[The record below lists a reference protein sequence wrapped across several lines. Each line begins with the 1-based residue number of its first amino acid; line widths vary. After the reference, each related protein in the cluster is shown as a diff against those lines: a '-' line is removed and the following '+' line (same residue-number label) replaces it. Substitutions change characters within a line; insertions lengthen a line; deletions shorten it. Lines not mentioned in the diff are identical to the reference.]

1 VRAAIYARKSTEQSG
16 VNDEEKSVTR
26 QIEHARADAIRKSWQ
41 IADDHIY
48 ADDGIS
54 GAEFETRPGLV
65 RLLNALKLKPRPFD
79 WLILSEES
87 RLGRESFE
95 TGYILKQIL
104 SSGVRIWCYLE
115 HKELALNNA
124 SDKIL
129 LSVTSVIADMERERA
144 RQRTRDALERKAKA
158 GHVTGGAVFGYRN
171 VDVRDDPNGRRQHVI
186 LEINSEEARIIRRIF
201 SLYADDGLGPR
212 KIAHLLNA
220 EGALAPKPRRAGR
233 PRSWAASTIHD
244 ILRRPLYVG
253 TIVWGR
259 KAKRDSW
266 GRKRYIDRP
275 QDQWQ
280 RLDAPHL
287 RIVSSDV
294 WQSPK
299 RACVG
304 ERSPTA
310 PQSSP
315 PPPAAPPLGWSRSI
329 S

>member
-1 VRAAIYARKSTEQSG
+1 M
-16 VNDEEKSVTR
+16 NDDEKSVTR
-26 QIEHARADAIRKSWQ
+26 QIEHARADATRNRWQ

-54 GAEFETRPGLV
+54 GAEFDTRPGLV

-115 HKELALNNA
+115 HKELALYNA

-171 VDVRDDPNGRRQHVI
+171 VDVRDDTSGRRHHVV

-201 SLYADDGLGPR
+201 SL
-212 KIAHLLNA
+212 
-220 EGALAPKPRRAGR
+220 
-233 PRSWAASTIHD
+233 
-244 ILRRPLYVG
+244 
-253 TIVWGR
+253 
-259 KAKRDSW
+259 
-266 GRKRYIDRP
+266 
-275 QDQWQ
+275 
-280 RLDAPHL
+280 
-287 RIVSSDV
+287 
-294 WQSPK
+294 
-299 RACVG
+299 
-304 ERSPTA
+304 
-310 PQSSP
+310 
-315 PPPAAPPLGWSRSI
+315 
-329 S
+329 